1 VIDRA
6 RRTGGLL
13 ILALAPALAL
23 GLGGCASWK
32 PALTAR
38 SWTLYVKPGS
48 AVDLARLH
56 ASLEPAF
63 AAVEERMGPFER
75 RVRVHAWDGD
85 LEPQTGLPDAPGAGA
100 GEMQEVPG
108 IGPARV
114 RAFHVRA
121 SPRPFSASGVFL
133 GTADTGTAVHELVH
147 ARLAEQ
153 GASVP
158 LWFEEGLA
166 SLYGDGV
173 LFEGRWTIDGLA
185 CWPLR
190 ELRALEIPDAEL
202 GRLLALDA
210 RDRYDARENLL
221 VHFVGWAI
229 VFELQR
235 EAPGADWRAWHRAFG
250 ELAAREGQLGAA
262 RRLLERATAPQT
274 EAEWLARLADPDPAR
289 RLAAA
294 KGLWKLRSPT
304 AVDRLLEALR
314 EETHREVRVGMA
326 LNALLSTSELR
337 LGYGRW
343 RRLASLA
350 FPALRDPGVEDP
362 AEREAALALS
372 SALRGRRGS
381 QGRSQAAFDAL
392 TRLWEE

>member
-1 VIDRA
+1 MTQQA
-6 RRTGGLL
+6 RRTIGRLFL
-13 ILALAPALAL
+13 ALAL
-23 GLGGCASWK
+23 GPVLGLAGCASWK
-32 PALTAR
+32 PALTSR

-48 AVDLARLH
+48 AVDLARLN

-85 LEPQTGLPDAPGAGA
+85 LERQPGRPDSPGAIA

-121 SPRPFSASGVFL
+121 SPRPFSTSGVFL
-133 GTADTGTAVHELVH
+133 GTTDTGTAVHELVH
-147 ARLAEQ
+147 ARLAEER
-153 GASVP
+153 ASVP

-190 ELRALEIPDAEL
+190 ELRGLSLADAEL
-202 GRLLALDA
+202 VRLLSLNA

-235 EAPGADWRAWHRAFG
+235 EAPGANWRVWHRSFQ
-250 ELAAREGQLGAA
+250 ELAAREGQVGAA
-262 RRLLERATAPQT
+262 RRLLERATAPET

-294 KGLWKLRSPT
+294 KGLWKLRSSP

-314 EETHREVRVGMA
+314 EETHPEVRVGMA

-337 LGYGRW
+337 LGYSRW

-350 FPALRDPGVEDP
+350 FPALREAGVEDP
-362 AEREAALALS
+362 LEREAALALS
-372 SALRGRRGS
+372 STLRGRRGS
-381 QGRSQAAFDAL
+381 AGRSQAAFDAL